1 MNKRKLQCPICKA
14 KHELMILKHT
24 YDCPSCGRK
33 VRAMD
38 PIVAKHNAADEKKKL
53 EKVEEVVKEEVKKP
67 KKAKKKAKKKEEK

>member
-38 PIVAKHNAADEKKKL
+38 PIVAKHNAADEKKKVI
-53 EKVEEVVKEEVKKP
+53 EKVEEVVEVKKP